1 MVLLELL
8 VARVDFDLDGSG
20 GFLTARS
27 KNSLRIGDMLA
38 GTMVMGERARTGAND
53 TIFWM

>member
-1 MVLLELL
+1 MLLELL